1 MVTLRVPTPLRP
13 YAGGQSQV
21 VVAGDTVGD
30 ALASLT
36 GQYTAL
42 QPHLFTPDGQLR
54 QYVNLFL
61 NDEDIR
67 DLQGLATPLTASDRL
82 MLVPSIAGG

>member
-1 MVTLRVPTPLRP
+1 
-13 YAGGQSQV
+13 
-21 VVAGDTVGD
+21 
-30 ALASLT
+30 
-36 GQYTAL
+36 
-42 QPHLFTPDGQLR
+42 LFAPAGQLR

-67 DLQGLATPLTASDRL
+67 DLQGLETPLTEADRL

>member
-1 MVTLRVPTPLRP
+1 MATLRVPTPLRP
-13 YAGGQSQV
+13 YADGQSEV
-21 VVAGDTVGD
+21 KVSGDTVGD
-30 ALASLT
+30 ALSSLT
-36 GQYTAL
+36 GQYTGL
-42 QPHLFTPDGQLR
+42 QPHLFAPDGQLR

-67 DLQGLATPLTASDRL
+67 DLQGLETPLAETDRL